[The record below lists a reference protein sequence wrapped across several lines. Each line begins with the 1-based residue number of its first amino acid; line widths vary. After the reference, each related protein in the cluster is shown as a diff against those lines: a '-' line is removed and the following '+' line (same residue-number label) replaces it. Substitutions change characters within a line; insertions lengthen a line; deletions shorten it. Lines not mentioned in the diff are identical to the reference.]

1 MAIRVLIAD
10 DSELMRR
17 QVRRILESDQQFE
30 ICDEAENGV
39 EAVQKARNC
48 RPDLV
53 LMDVVMPEM
62 GGLAAIREIRK
73 TSPAVPI
80 LVFTLHDSVDIFAE
94 SLMAG
99 ADAVLLKA
107 RGGVELL
114 PKMRELLR
122 VDV

>member
-39 EAVQKARNC
+39 EAVLKARNC

-80 LVFTLHDSVDIFAE
+80 LVFTLHDSADIQAE
-94 SLMAG
+94 SENAG
-99 ADAVLLKA
+99 ADFVLKKA
-107 RGGVELL
+107 DGGVALL
-114 PKMRELLR
+114 PTIRGLLG
-122 VDV
+122 VIE